1 MGKLILIR
9 HGQTTMNAEKLYYGR
24 LNPDLTDLGVKQA
37 EKARE
42 LIKEYKYDKIYSSPL
57 LRAKRTAEICNYL
70 ALDIDY
76 RDDLMELDFGIF
88 EGLKYEEIFDK
99 YPLELKKFDD
109 DWQSYN
115 YQTGE
120 SPLEMFER
128 VVNFLKQLDFSKDN
142 LVVAHWGVINSILSY
157 FFAGNL
163 DSYWKFGLKNGTV
176 VVLEGDIDFSYLIK
190 FM

>member
-176 VVLEGDIDFSYLIK
+176 VVLEGDIDFSYLVK